1 MVSLEWISPDTSS
14 QSSRAAPV
22 RMNDYDADT
31 AFLGEWGGFQLRLVL
46 LLCITMIPNGYC
58 GLSIIFV
65 AGTPAHRCRVPEHG
79 LNLTA
84 AWRNVSIPLQEDQQ
98 PAKCSRYRLEALLAF
113 SEEGVL
119 PSEVNLSSVPQEGC
133 LDGWE
138 YDRSVYA
145 STIVSDW
152 DLVCEDQWKNPL
164 TSSLFFC
171 GVLVGSFL
179 SGQLSDRFGRKRVLF
194 FTLASQT
201 TLAFIQVFSPS
212 WMVFCILFFL
222 TGMSHIS
229 NYLSA
234 FVLGTE
240 ILGPR
245 VREFFCTA
253 GSCLF
258 FTVGYMMLPLHAYFL
273 RDWRRLLLG
282 LTAPGFLLLPLW
294 WFIPESPR
302 WLLSQGRIA
311 EAEAIVKNASKMNK
325 KDPPAKI
332 FTSLN
337 VSGSLTYFSEQES
350 KKTKAYNICDI
361 LRSRNIRW
369 ISIMLWL
376 VWNMLA
382 ISYLALSLNTSNLY
396 GDAYLNC
403 FLSAMAEVPAYMIS
417 WLMFHCCSR
426 RLSLSASLF
435 AAGLFLL
442 VIQLIPDD
450 LISLAIALEMMGKFA
465 VTLALALVYAYSMEL
480 YPTVVRNTALGA
492 GSMASRIGSIIA
504 PYFIY
509 LRSYSASLPYILMG
523 SLTTTA
529 ALLSLLLP
537 ESYGMPLPETIAN
550 MQPFPGCCQK
560 NIYKVTHTR
569 AEANAADRKCHDIQ

>member
-1 MVSLEWISPDTSS
+1 
-14 QSSRAAPV
+14 
-22 RMNDYDADT
+22 MNDYEADT
-31 AFLGEWGGFQLRLVL
+31 AFLGDWGGFQRQLSL

-58 GLSIIFV
+58 GLAIVFL
-65 AGTPAHRCRVPEHG
+65 AGTPAHRCRVPVHG

-84 AWRNVSIPLQEDQQ
+84 AWRNVSIPLEEDDQ
-98 PAKCSRYRLEALLAF
+98 PAKCSRYQLEALQAF

-138 YDRSVYA
+138 YDRSVYT

-152 DLVCEDQWKNPL
+152 DLVCEDQWKKPL

-171 GVLVGSFL
+171 GVLIGSFL
-179 SGQLSDRFGRKRVLF
+179 SGQLSDRFGRKRVMF
-194 FTLASQT
+194 VTLASQT
-201 TLAFIQVFSPS
+201 TFAFIQVFSPS

-245 VREFFCTA
+245 LREFFSTA

-258 FTVGYMMLPLHAYFL
+258 FAVGYMMLPLHAYFM
-273 RDWRRLLLG
+273 RDWRRLLLC
-282 LTAPGFLLLPLW
+282 LSAPGFLLLPLW

-302 WLLSQGRIA
+302 WLLSQGRIT
-311 EAEAIVKNASKMNK
+311 EAEDIVKNAAKMNK

-332 FTSLN
+332 FSPLK
-337 VSGSLTYFSEQES
+337 QEF
-350 KKTKAYNICDI
+350 KKPKAYNICDM
-361 LRSRNIRW
+361 LRSWNIRW
-369 ISIMLWL
+369 ISLLLWL
-376 VWNMLA
+376 VWNIVA

-403 FLSAMAEVPAYMIS
+403 FLSATAEVPAYVIS
-417 WLMFHCCSR
+417 WLMFRCCSR
-426 RLSLSASLF
+426 RLTLSASLF
-435 AAGLFLL
+435 AAGFFLL
-442 VIQLIPDD
+442 VIQLIPAD
-450 LISLAIALEMMGKFA
+450 LISLAIVLEMTGKFA
-465 VTLALALVYAYSMEL
+465 LTLAFALVYAYSAEV
-480 YPTVVRNTALGA
+480 YPTVLRNTAMGA
-492 GSMASRIGSIIA
+492 CSMASRIGSIIA

-523 SLTTTA
+523 GLTTMA

-550 MQPFPGCCQK
+550 MHPFPGCCRK
-560 NIYKVTHTR
+560 NVYKLTHTKEEENATEKKSQDVQ
-569 AEANAADRKCHDIQ
+569 AEQQEHLHEESLK